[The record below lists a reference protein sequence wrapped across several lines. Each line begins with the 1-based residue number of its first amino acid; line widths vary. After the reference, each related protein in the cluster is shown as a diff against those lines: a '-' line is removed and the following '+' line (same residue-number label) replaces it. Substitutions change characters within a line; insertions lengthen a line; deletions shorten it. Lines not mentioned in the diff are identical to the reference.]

1 MSVLTVTVSGEQ
13 ELHRS
18 MLNLAQRASGP
29 QIVVSLESGGL
40 VIVDDAKER
49 ARYRSGTLRRS
60 IHIERGSVTADSAEI
75 QLGPA
80 VNYGAQVEFGGDI
93 VPVRAQRLRFTVDG
107 QVIYARRVHQ
117 EPHPYMIPAAQENNA
132 EVVQEITGSLQQLLG
147 LR

>member
-13 ELHRS
+13 EINRAMIS
-18 MLNLAQRASGP
+18 LAQRASGP
-29 QIVVSLESGGL
+29 QNVVALEAGGD
-40 VIVDDAKER
+40 VIVNDAKER
-49 ARYRSGTLRRS
+49 ARYRTGTLRRS
-60 IHIERGSVTADSAEI
+60 IHSERGTVTMDYAEI
-75 QLGPA
+75 QLGPS

-93 VPVRAQRLRFTVDG
+93 VPVRAQRLRFVVDG